1 MLVSIDDRQQRE
13 LWGLALLSLALLL
26 GLSLLPLEWFG
37 ADGAFPSHN
46 IVGPFG
52 GWLRAT
58 LVGGLGLGS
67 ATIPLL
73 CAVWGLVAFQKLGRD
88 PALRWSLLVGGVAF
102 LVPAIVAVLGHVD
115 ADSPVT
121 GATGAAIGGGMAGV
135 MGGIGATIVLFAL
148 FAGLCVVTIGWNPL
162 RTAIRGGRFAWGHTR
177 RAAASIPVP
186 TLKLPL
192 GRGAAETE
200 EDEEAGDAWED
211 EDDDDEPVRRPA
223 AARPSAARPSA
234 DDEHDWVDTILDD
247 EDDYVP
253 AGAGARAPAAAPA
266 DPDATL
272 PSPAPRKAA
281 PAARK
286 QAPAPEPHEH
296 LPEAL
301 SGDPTSTDLPTTTF
315 LTPAP
320 PRDDARNRA
329 ELDKLGH
336 VLIEKLGTFKIE
348 GQIVG
353 MTTGPVVTQ
362 FEVEPAP
369 GIKVARIANLEA
381 DLALALRAPSV
392 RIVAPIPGKGAVGVE
407 VPNPAP
413 EMVFFREVIESAA
426 FRQSK
431 AALPLAL
438 GKDIAGKPYVVDLAK
453 MPHLLIAGATGSGK
467 SVCVNTIITSLIFR
481 HTPQTLRFL
490 MVDPKMVEL
499 SMYNALPHL
508 RHDVVTDNNEAASVL
523 KWAVIEMERRYK
535 LLSANGVRNL
545 TDFNNRVESGVP
557 MRDPDAPN
565 DDEEAEKAG
574 FGPYDR
580 GKLPYIVVIIDE
592 LADLMMTVQGEV
604 EKPLALLAQKARAIG
619 IHLILATQRPSVNVI
634 TGLIK
639 ANFPSRI
646 AFRVSSKVDS
656 RTILDQNGAD
666 ALLGNGDML
675 LLPPASNEPV
685 RMQGAYLS
693 TDDTE
698 RLMSWYEQQKKLRE
712 EAAVAAGIPVEAL
725 DREDDIF
732 EVVRAHEG
740 DGDELEAADDPSDR
754 DKLFREA
761 AMLCIQHQGGSTS
774 LLQRRLRIGYGRAA
788 RIIDQLHLAGV
799 LGPPDG
805 SKPRDVLCDI
815 IGLDMIAPED

>member
-1 MLVSIDDRQQRE
+1 VELLFKRGTHPRRDPGHMLFSIDQRQQRE

-26 GLSLLPLEWFG
+26 SLSLLPLEWFG
-37 ADGAFPSHN
+37 AGDTWASHN

-52 GWLRAT
+52 AWLRAT

-67 ATIPLL
+67 LAVPLL
-73 CAVWGLVAFQKLGRD
+73 SGVWGLVAFDKLGRE
-88 PALRWSLLVGGVAF
+88 PALRWSLLVGGIAF
-102 LVPAIVAVLGHVD
+102 IGPAIVAVLGGAD
-115 ADSPVT
+115 AASPVT
-121 GATGAAIGGGMAGV
+121 GATGAAVGGAMAST
-135 MGGIGATIVLFAL
+135 MGGIGASIVLFAL
-148 FAGLCVVTIGWNPL
+148 FAALCVATIGWNPL
-162 RTAIRGGRFAWGHTR
+162 RSAIRGGRFAIGQTR
-177 RAAASIPVP
+177 RAAAAIPVGSI
-186 TLKLPL
+186 KLPL
-192 GRGAAETE
+192 RRGSADTE
-200 EDEEAGDAWED
+200 EDEDGEEWDD
-211 EDDDDEPVRRPA
+211 EDGRPSALGDDDE
-223 AARPSAARPSA
+223 
-234 DDEHDWVDTILDD
+234 WVDTILDD

-253 AGAGARAPAAAPA
+253 AAAAARAPAGPA
-266 DPDATL
+266 IDPDATL
-272 PSPAPRKAA
+272 PSPAPRKTT
-281 PAARK
+281 AARK
-286 QAPAPEPHEH
+286 PAAEPHDH

-301 SGDPTSTDLPTTTF
+301 SGDPTSTDLPATTL

-336 VLIEKLGTFKIE
+336 VLIEKLETFKIQ
-348 GQIVG
+348 GQVVG

-438 GKDIAGKPYVVDLAK
+438 GKDISGKPYVVDLAR

-467 SVCVNTIITSLIFR
+467 SVCVNTIITSLIYR

-508 RHDVVTDNNEAASVL
+508 RHDVVTDNNDAAAVL

-545 TDFNNRVESGVP
+545 TDFNNRVGSGVP
-557 MRDPDAPN
+557 MKDPDAPN

-698 RLMSWYEQQKKLRE
+698 RLMGWYEAQKKLRD
-712 EAAVAAGIPVEAL
+712 EAAVAAGIPVDEL
-725 DREDDIF
+725 RREDDIL

-740 DGDELEAADDPSDR
+740 EGDELEAADDPSER

-815 IGLDMIAPED
+815 IGLDSIAPED